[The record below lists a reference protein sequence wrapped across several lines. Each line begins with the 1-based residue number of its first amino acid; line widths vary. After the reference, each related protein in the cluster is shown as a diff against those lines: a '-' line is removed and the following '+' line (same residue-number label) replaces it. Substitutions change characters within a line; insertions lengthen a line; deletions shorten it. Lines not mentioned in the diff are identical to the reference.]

1 MHILSPQTITEGDAV
16 NLLRDVICERAR
28 QTNKLLVMGIDGR
41 SGAGKTTL
49 ATELA
54 DVLRADFPAVTLFH
68 LEDMYQ
74 GWEGLAAAVAS
85 WSSLVNQLRESDR
98 GTWTGW
104 DWNTSTA
111 LPHQEL
117 CIEQELGEP
126 AVLIG
131 EGVGAFCAD
140 IDITCWVER
149 PDHERKAAALWRDG
163 ETYRPFWD
171 IWAQQ
176 EQELFATQAHHYSTA
191 DFIIR
196 HQS

>member
-1 MHILSPQTITEGDAV
+1 MRISSPQIIAEDDAV
-16 NLLRDVICERAR
+16 NLLRDHICERAR
-28 QTNKLLVMGIDGR
+28 QTNKLLVVGIDGR

-49 ATELA
+49 AANLA
-54 DVLRADFPAVTLFH
+54 HLLGADFPAVTLFH

-74 GWEGLAAAVAS
+74 GWEGLAPAIAD
-85 WSSLVNQLRESDR
+85 WSSLVNQLRESDC

-104 DWNTSTA
+104 DWETSTP
-111 LPHQEL
+111 LPRQKLCKKQEPV
-117 CIEQELGEP
+117 EP
-126 AVLIG
+126 AILIG

-149 PDHERKAAALWRDG
+149 PDHERKAAALVRDG

-176 EQELFATQAHHYSTA
+176 EQELFKTQEHHYSTA

-196 HQS
+196 QQS

>member
-1 MHILSPQTITEGDAV
+1 MRISSSQTITEGEAV
-16 NLLRDVICERAR
+16 SLLREGICERAR
-28 QTNKLLVMGIDGR
+28 QTNKLLVVGIDGR

-74 GWEGLAAAVAS
+74 GWEGLVPAVAD
-85 WSSLVNQLRESDR
+85 WSSLVNQLRESDC

-126 AVLIG
+126 TVLIG

-176 EQELFATQAHHYSTA
+176 EQELFATHAHHYSTA

>member
-1 MHILSPQTITEGDAV
+1 MRISSPQIITVGEAV
-16 NLLRDVICERAR
+16 TLLRDDICERAR
-28 QTNKLLVMGIDGR
+28 QTNKLLVVGIDGR

-49 ATELA
+49 AAELA
-54 DVLRADFPAVTLFH
+54 DLLRADFPAVTLFH

-74 GWEGLAAAVAS
+74 GWEGLAPAVAN
-85 WSSLVNQLRESDR
+85 WSSLVNQLRTSTC

-104 DWNTSTA
+104 DWEKSTA

-117 CIEQELGEP
+117 CIEQEPGDP

-140 IDITCWVER
+140 VDIKCWVER
-149 PDHERKAAALWRDG
+149 PDNERKTAALLRDG

-176 EQELFATQAHHYSTA
+176 EHELFENQAHHYSTA
-191 DFIIR
+191 DFTI
-196 HQS
+196 HQQS

>member
-1 MHILSPQTITEGDAV
+1 MRIYSPQTFTAGEAV
-16 NLLRDVICERAR
+16 SLLRNDICQRAR
-28 QTNKLLVMGIDGR
+28 QTNKLLVVGIDGR

-49 ATELA
+49 AADLA
-54 DVLRADFPAVTLFH
+54 HLLRADFPAVTLFH

-74 GWEGLAAAVAS
+74 GWKGLASAVAD
-85 WSSLVNQLRESDR
+85 WSSLVNQLRESDC

-104 DWNTSTA
+104 DWEASTP
-111 LPHQEL
+111 LPCQEL
-117 CIEQELGEP
+117 CIEQEPGEP

-140 IDITCWVER
+140 TDITCWVER
-149 PDHERKAAALWRDG
+149 PDHERKAAALLRDG

-176 EQELFATQAHHYSTA
+176 EQELFETQAHHYSTA
-191 DFIIR
+191 NFIIR
-196 HQS
+196 QQS